1 MMKTQQQY
9 ADQCRTENPE
19 MLATE
24 NGVERKLSKEEY
36 DAAVDAW
43 ALMRWYQDNPEQ
55 QPTTSRFG

>member
-1 MMKTQQQY
+1 MKTQQQY

-24 NGVERKLSKEEY
+24 NGVKRKLSKEEY